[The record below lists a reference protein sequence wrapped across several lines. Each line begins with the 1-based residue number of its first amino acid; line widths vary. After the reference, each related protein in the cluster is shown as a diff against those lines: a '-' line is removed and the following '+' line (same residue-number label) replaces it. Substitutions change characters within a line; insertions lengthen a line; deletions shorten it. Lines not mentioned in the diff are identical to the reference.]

1 MRLALGDRVPVLEGE
16 NHFIADGARIIGSV
30 RLLTASSVWFNSV
43 LRGDNDWITIGEHS
57 NVQDCCV
64 LHADPGSPVTVGA
77 GVTIGHRATLHGCTI
92 GDNSLIGI
100 GATILNDAVIPG
112 NCIVGAQ
119 ALVTAGRTFPAGS
132 LILGIPARVVRE
144 LKAAEIES
152 IAVSAQSYVANA
164 ARYRE
169 ELRRA

>member
-1 MRLALGDRVPVLEGE
+1 VRFALGDREPVFEGDR
-16 NHFIADGARIIGSV
+16 HFIADGARIIGSV
-30 RLLTASSVWFNSV
+30 RLLAASSIWFNSV
-43 LRGDNDWITIGEHS
+43 LRGDNDWITIGESS

-64 LHADPGSPVTVGA
+64 LHTDPGLPLTVGA
-77 GVTIGHRATLHGCTI
+77 GVTVGHRAMLHGCTV

-100 GATILNDAVIPG
+100 GATILNGALIPR

-119 ALVTAGRTFPAGS
+119 ALVTEGKTFPEGS
-132 LILGIPARVVRE
+132 LILGAPARVVRE
-144 LKAAEIES
+144 LDHAEIDS
-152 IAVSAQSYVANA
+152 IAASAQRYVANA